1 MARGRKCEKDPL
13 QGVADSQILPKLY
26 VLDWHLETTLG
37 KILKNRPISYFR
49 RQWRLTDSF

>member
-26 VLDWHLETTLG
+26 VLEILALRDHIG
-37 KILKNRPISYFR
+37 K
-49 RQWRLTDSF
+49 DSEEQANFIF